1 MAVNQRFT
9 AKKSIKSYVDIS
21 KFTNMEV
28 EHQNDTNNMYAHI
41 NDGHVHPDTI
51 KSFSKNSDKSF

>member
-1 MAVNQRFT
+1 M
-9 AKKSIKSYVDIS
+9 DIS